1 MYIDIRS
8 FGWQNFLR
16 TLEYKDGLSFG
27 VSLQDLTASGFIKK
41 CWFTV
46 YLSFSGNL

>member
-1 MYIDIRS
+1 M
-8 FGWQNFLR
+8 R